1 MLEPS
6 NSDPEAT
13 DEDIQNWLLGSY
25 ELKKKPT
32 PLSCFMVKEIGE
44 EGVDA
49 EEAATSTEEVRI
61 A

>member
-1 MLEPS
+1 MKTSRIGFWGPTS
-6 NSDPEAT
+6 
-13 DEDIQNWLLGSY
+13 
-25 ELKKKPT
+25 LKT
-32 PLSCFMVKEIGE
+32 PRRFMVKEIGE